1 MYTVNDIVRYCY
13 RLYCLQSSVAIWS
26 IVNQLSY
33 LLFVDVIPHI
43 GSLLT
48 MFQIQN
54 SLDSIGTRRFVR
66 NHKRRVWSVVKP
78 S

>member
-33 LLFVDVIPHI
+33 LLFVDVITHI

-48 MFQIQN
+48 MFQI
-54 SLDSIGTRRFVR
+54 DSIGTRRFVR
-66 NHKRRVWSVVKP
+66 NHKNVVCGLL
-78 S
+78 SNQANV